1 MRCWRWGPGSRPHLR
16 LDAVPFA
23 IHRAQDIVPIFE
35 ALNGRAEGLYVA
47 LDPLVNTHMVRGD
60 RRATPTLLARADEVI
75 E

>member
-1 MRCWRWGPGSRPHLR
+1 
-16 LDAVPFA
+16 
-23 IHRAQDIVPIFE
+23 VPIFE
-35 ALNGRAEGLYVA
+35 ALNGGAEGLYVA